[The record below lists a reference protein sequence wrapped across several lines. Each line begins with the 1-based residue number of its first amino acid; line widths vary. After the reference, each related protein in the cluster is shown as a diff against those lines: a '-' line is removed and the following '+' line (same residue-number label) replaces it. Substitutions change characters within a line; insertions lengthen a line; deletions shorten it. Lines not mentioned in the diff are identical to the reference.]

1 MFERYTEKARR
12 SIFYA
17 RYEASQAGSPVIA
30 TEHLLLGVLRESREL
45 QGCLKIDAEKLA
57 ECCRTSIAREKV
69 ASAVDL
75 PLDDFCKRALAH
87 AAEEADRLNH
97 RHIGSEHLLL
107 GIMREERGR
116 AAQVL
121 RELGAPTVGEVR
133 LAVVASPP
141 KQESDPAGLERK
153 MQFLIPVVFV
163 DEESG
168 RELSVLPRFLGT
180 ARIGEAI
187 VIATRGASEHYRVVD
202 VRWKHMEGAK
212 PDQVALTGVEVRIR
226 KEAAREG

>member
-12 SIFYA
+12 SIFFA
-17 RYEASQAGSPVIA
+17 RYEASQVGSPVIA

-45 QGCLKIDAEKLA
+45 RGYLKIDGEQLA
-57 ECCRTSIAREKV
+57 ERLRSPIVREKV
-69 ASAVDL
+69 PTAVDL
-75 PLDDFCKRALAH
+75 PLDDFCKRALGH

-121 RELGAPTVGEVR
+121 REMGAPTVGEVR
-133 LAVVASPP
+133 KAIAASPP
-141 KQESDPAGLERK
+141 KQETDPAGVERK
-153 MQFLIPVVFV
+153 MQFLIPMVFV

-168 RELSVLPRFLGT
+168 RQLTGAPPFHGT
-180 ARIGEAI
+180 PRIGEA
-187 VIATRGASEHYRVVD
+187 VVVSARGASEHYRVVD
-202 VRWKHMEGAK
+202 VHWKFMEGAQ
-212 PDQVALTGVEVRIR
+212 PDQVVLTGLEVRIR
-226 KEAAREG
+226 KEPGAQ

>member
-12 SIFYA
+12 SIFFA

-30 TEHLLLGVLRESREL
+30 TEHLLLGVLRENREL
-45 QGCLKIDAEKLA
+45 QGCLQIDTEKLA
-57 ECCRTSIAREKV
+57 ERLRTPIVREKV
-69 ASAVDL
+69 PTAVDL
-75 PLDDFCKRALAH
+75 PLDDICKRALAH

-121 RELGAPTVGEVR
+121 RKMGAPTVAEVR
-133 LAVVASPP
+133 LAIVASPP
-141 KQESDPAGLERK
+141 KQETEPPAVEPK
-153 MQFLIPVVFV
+153 MPLPITVVFV

-168 RELSVLPRFLGT
+168 RELSVSPRFLGMP
-180 ARIGEAI
+180 RIGEAI
-187 VIATRGASEHYRVVD
+187 GVAAQGASEHYRVVD
-202 VRWKHMEGAK
+202 VQWKYMEGAQ
-212 PDQVALTGVEVRIR
+212 PDRVVLTAVEVRMR
-226 KEAAREG
+226 KEPAREG